1 MENTAMVQNERMEQ
15 RESQRLEKMTHPK
28 HFMFKLKKGNIQVLS
43 FIQGDQHVKVEK
55 EATLA
60 GNERE
65 VSNNSNIR
73 KQQY

>member
-1 MENTAMVQNERMEQ
+1 MI
-15 RESQRLEKMTHPK
+15 HPK

-43 FIQGDQHVKVEK
+43 FIQDDQHVKVEK
-55 EATLA
+55 EAKLA
-60 GNERE
+60 GNEQE

>member
-1 MENTAMVQNERMEQ
+1 MI
-15 RESQRLEKMTHPK
+15 HPK

-73 KQQY
+73 KHQY